1 MIPECFKRK
10 KHLLIEEINVTP
22 MVDVM
27 LVLLIVFMITSP
39 MLVSQ
44 INVRLP
50 EADSSLQTESK
61 DDPIEISVTKD
72 RKVYILNTLVP
83 LAQLQKKLIAISH
96 ANFEAKILVSG
107 DSNANYGD
115 IIAVIDKIKLA
126 GFSKI
131 GLITGTSQKMFLG
144 FNVRF
149 TWISL
154 ILHLAC
160 IIALAFI
167 KFEGRAT
174 LNDAPKDI
182 SISFDVISN
191 IRNIKTRAKKPN
203 TAAIPKAAPK
213 VLEQKK
219 KAIVSKEVTKSIIPA
234 KKEIKSNTNGAKT
247 LITKATKSPTVVTKQ
262 PAEKYEDLFGLGEMS
277 DDNSPESIKAVEYI
291 KGKIEE
297 HRNFVGLCG
306 KGLDEV
312 EMFFEISLNTDG
324 SISFAE
330 YLCDNAGK
338 SITENTRQALICQNL
353 RAIQLAAPF
362 DKLVLANYKNWQ
374 HLRLRFTQN

>member
-131 GLITGTSQKMFLG
+131 GLITGTSQ
-144 FNVRF
+144 N
-149 TWISL
+149 
-154 ILHLAC
+154 
-160 IIALAFI
+160 
-167 KFEGRAT
+167 
-174 LNDAPKDI
+174 KD
-182 SISFDVISN
+182 
-191 IRNIKTRAKKPN
+191 
-203 TAAIPKAAPK
+203 
-213 VLEQKK
+213 
-219 KAIVSKEVTKSIIPA
+219 
-234 KKEIKSNTNGAKT
+234 
-247 LITKATKSPTVVTKQ
+247 
-262 PAEKYEDLFGLGEMS
+262 
-277 DDNSPESIKAVEYI
+277 
-291 KGKIEE
+291 
-297 HRNFVGLCG
+297 
-306 KGLDEV
+306 
-312 EMFFEISLNTDG
+312 
-324 SISFAE
+324 
-330 YLCDNAGK
+330 
-338 SITENTRQALICQNL
+338 
-353 RAIQLAAPF
+353 
-362 DKLVLANYKNWQ
+362 
-374 HLRLRFTQN
+374 

>member
-1 MIPECFKRK
+1 M
-10 KHLLIEEINVTP
+10 
-22 MVDVM
+22 
-27 LVLLIVFMITSP
+27 
-39 MLVSQ
+39 
-44 INVRLP
+44 
-50 EADSSLQTESK
+50 
-61 DDPIEISVTKD
+61 
-72 RKVYILNTLVP
+72 
-83 LAQLQKKLIAISH
+83 
-96 ANFEAKILVSG
+96 
-107 DSNANYGD
+107 
-115 IIAVIDKIKLA
+115 
-126 GFSKI
+126 
-131 GLITGTSQKMFLG
+131 MFLG